1 MHIFVNEQ
9 SNQFHLTNGK
19 ISYIFNVLKNG
30 SLGHLYFGKA
40 IRHRDDF
47 SHLQRND
54 VPTPASCHYYENDPA
69 FSLETARHEYPVYGK
84 GDFRDAAIEL
94 ETSEGR
100 VGNQFTYKDYKILSG
115 KPKLEGL
122 PATYADENEST
133 TITIRLFDDTTD
145 TELFLTYS
153 IFHHFPVITRSVTVK
168 NAGSDDLYIKKLMSS
183 SIDFPDSD
191 FSMVHLS
198 GTWSRE
204 RHIKE
209 RKLVEGTHSISSIRG
224 ASSHH
229 HNPFIALKR
238 KDTTEHVNEVYG
250 FNFIYS
256 SNFLAQVE
264 VDHYQV
270 TRVMMGIHPHQFKWK
285 LATDES
291 FQAPEVVMVYSDEG
305 LNGMSQTLH
314 DLYRN
319 QLIRD
324 PWKTDERPILINNW
338 EATYFDFNEEKLV
351 NIAESAKELGI
362 ELFVLDD
369 GWFGK
374 RNDDTSSLGD
384 WFENEEKLP
393 NGLPSLAQKLNNMGM
408 KFGLW
413 FEPEMI
419 NPDSQLY
426 NNHPEWVVGRQ
437 GEHLTFGRNQLVL
450 DFSRNDVAN
459 YIYEKMAGII
469 RKTRLTYI
477 KWDMNRNITDAYSAA
492 LGLNQQGEFF
502 HRYIL
507 GVYSLYEKLTNEFPE
522 VLFESCAGGGG
533 RFDPGMFYYAP
544 QAWTSDDTDAVERLK
559 IQYGTSLVYPIYS
572 MGSHVSAAPNH
583 QTMRSTSIDT
593 RANTAYFGT
602 FGYEL
607 NPLELSEEE
616 RMIIKEQV
624 QFYKRHRKLV
634 RDGDFYRL
642 LSPFENNETAWMIV
656 SKDKSEAL
664 VGWYKV
670 LATPNSKKQQ
680 VLGLKGLDTNI
691 LYEIENRGEAFYG
704 DELMYHGIT
713 LPTEFNGSNHHKA
726 KRGGDYQSTVYYL
739 KAKVDGNRM

>member
-1 MHIFVNEQ
+1 LKALSIHINEQ
-9 SNQFHLTNGK
+9 NKQFHLTNGQ
-19 ISYIFNVLKNG
+19 ISYIFQVLKNG
-30 SLGHLYFGKA
+30 SLGQLYFGKA

-47 SHLQRND
+47 SHFQVND
-54 VPTPASCHYYENDPA
+54 IPTAASCHFYQEDPA
-69 FSLETARHEYPVYGK
+69 FSLETTRQEFPVPGK
-84 GDFRDAAIEL
+84 GDFREAAIEV

-100 VGNQFTYKDYKILSG
+100 IGNLFAYQGYEVIKG
-115 KPKLEGL
+115 KPNLTGL
-122 PATYADENEST
+122 PATYAKDEEAT
-133 TITIRLFDDTTD
+133 TLIITLEDQLIGASLQLSYT
-145 TELFLTYS
+145 
-153 IFHHFPVITRSVTVK
+153 IFHKYPVITRNVK
-168 NAGSDDLYIKKLMSS
+168 IINNGDHSLSLKKIMSA
-183 SIDFPDSD
+183 SIDLPDAD
-191 FSMVHLS
+191 YTMVHLS

-209 RKLVEGTHSISSIRG
+209 RQLVQGISSISSIRG

-229 HNPFIALKR
+229 DNPFIALKR
-238 KDTTEHVNEVYG
+238 KETTEHDNEVYG
-250 FNFIYS
+250 FNFVYS
-256 SNFLAQVE
+256 SNFLAQVQ
-264 VDHYQV
+264 VDHYD
-270 TRVMMGIHPHQFKWK
+270 TSRVMMGIHPHQFNWHLNKQ
-285 LATDES
+285 ES
-291 FQAPEVVMVYSDEG
+291 FQTPEVVMVYSNEG
-305 LNGMSQTLH
+305 LNGMSQAYH
-314 DLYRN
+314 NLYR
-319 QLIRD
+319 QHLIRD
-324 PWKTDERPILINNW
+324 PWKIEERPILINNW

-351 NIAESAKELGI
+351 KIAESAKELGI

-384 WFENEEKLP
+384 WFEDEEKLP
-393 NGLPSLAQKLNNMGM
+393 NGLESLVEKLKQIDI

-419 NPDSQLY
+419 NPISQLY
-426 NNHPEWVVGRQ
+426 KEHPDWIVGRQ
-437 GEHLTFGRNQLVL
+437 GEHLVFGRNQLVL
-450 DFSRNDVAN
+450 DFSRREVVD

-469 RKTRLTYI
+469 QKTQLSYI

-492 LGLNQQGEFF
+492 LKLEQQGEFY

-507 GVYSLYEKLTNEFPE
+507 GVYDLYERLTNEFPK

-572 MGSHVSAAPNH
+572 MGSHVSAVPNH
-583 QTMRSTSIDT
+583 QTLRKTPIET

-616 RMIIKEQV
+616 RELIKTQV
-624 QFYKRHRKLV
+624 QFYKNQRNLV

-642 LSPFENNETAWMIV
+642 QSPFEGNETAWMIV
-656 SKDKSEAL
+656 SKDQNEAL

-670 LATPNSKKQQ
+670 LATVNPKKQQ
-680 VLGLKGLDTNI
+680 VLKLKGLDENM
-691 LYEIENRGEAFYG
+691 LYEVNGLGTYYG
-704 DELMYHGIT
+704 DELHYHGLQ
-713 LPTEFNGSNHHKA
+713 LPTEFNGVNAPFA
-726 KRGGDYQSTVYYL
+726 KRGGDYQSVVFHL
-739 KAKVDGNRM
+739 VGKDK